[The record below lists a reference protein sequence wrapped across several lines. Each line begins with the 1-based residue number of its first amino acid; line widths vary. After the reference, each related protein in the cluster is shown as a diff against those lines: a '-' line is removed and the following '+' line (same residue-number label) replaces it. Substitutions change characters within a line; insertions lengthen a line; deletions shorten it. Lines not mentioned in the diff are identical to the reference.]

1 MRRYWKFFVVTQE
14 YQRVSSAIRPV
25 TAGLL
30 QRHLDNFE
38 KQLNPGLNNLTWA
51 SLNIESFLQS
61 ATSALEKLDLLV
73 VTVNDI
79 VENRIENNIK
89 VGVHLLL

>member
-1 MRRYWKFFVVTQE
+1 M
-14 YQRVSSAIRPV
+14 SSAIRQV

-30 QRHLDNFE
+30 QSHLDNFE
-38 KQLNPGLNNLTWA
+38 KQLDPGLNSLTWA

-89 VGVHLLL
+89 VGGHMFL

>member
-1 MRRYWKFFVVTQE
+1 M
-14 YQRVSSAIRPV
+14 SSAIRPV

-30 QRHLDNFE
+30 QRQLENFE
-38 KQLNPGLNNLTWA
+38 KQLDPGLNSLTWA

-89 VGVHLLL
+89 VGGHMFL

>member
-1 MRRYWKFFVVTQE
+1 M
-14 YQRVSSAIRPV
+14 SSAIRPV

-30 QRHLDNFE
+30 QSHLDNFE
-38 KQLNPGLNNLTWA
+38 KQLDPGLNSLTWA

-89 VGVHLLL
+89 VGGHMFL